1 MVHNGNEIQIKLIN
15 LDFVSSQAILI
26 ERCKEFEIVGNAMKE
41 VAQQYSG
48 KMKIKKFIERVN
60 EKLKEGLRVE
70 LTRKDSKGNSRVYV
84 CTDTCN
90 SRLYEDRIKYGIL
103 FTCWVQEI
111 TDEKGYLNVERVN
124 LLVNNQMQLDVKVV
138 ENAKE
143 DCKDYLKYQ
152 KTIIEA
158 VCDMYAKIENVPM
171 RFRNIVANCVGDLT
185 FKENVLN

>member
-1 MVHNGNEIQIKLIN
+1 MVHNGNEIQSKLMN
-15 LDFVSSQAILI
+15 LDFFSSQAILI
-26 ERCKEFEIVGNAMKE
+26 ERCKEFEAVGNAMKE
-41 VAQQYSG
+41 VAQRYSG

-60 EKLKEGLRVE
+60 ERLNVGVSVE
-70 LTRKDSKGNSRVYV
+70 LTKKDKIGRARVYV

-111 TDEKGYLNVERVN
+111 TDEKGYINGEKVN
-124 LLVNNQMQLDVKVV
+124 LLVNNQMRLDAKVA

-143 DCKDYLKYQ
+143 DCKNYLKYQ

-158 VCDMYAKIENVPM
+158 VCEMYAKIESVPM

>member
-1 MVHNGNEIQIKLIN
+1 MVHNGNELQSKLMN
-15 LDFVSSQAILI
+15 LDFFSSQAILI
-26 ERCKEFEIVGNAMKE
+26 ERCKEFEAVGNAMKE
-41 VAQQYSG
+41 VAQRYSG
-48 KMKIKKFIERVN
+48 KMRIRKFIERVN

-70 LTRKDSKGNSRVYV
+70 LTRKDKKGNSRVYV
-84 CTDTCN
+84 TTDTCN
-90 SRLYEDRIKYGIL
+90 SRLYEDRVKYGIL
-103 FTCWVQEI
+103 FTCWVHEI
-111 TDEKGYLNVERVN
+111 TDVNGYILSKRVN
-124 LLVNNQMQLDVKVV
+124 LLVDNQMGIDAKVA

-143 DCKDYLKYQ
+143 DCKNYLKYQ